1 MKVVDGLKFG
11 LGFAIAQVLVSSLLM
26 LVTAVVSR

>member
-11 LGFAIAQVLVSSLLM
+11 LGFAIAQVLINSLLM
-26 LVTAVVSR
+26 LVSAVVSR